1 MKLRSR
7 SLIFVAIAMLV
18 LFYLAESS
26 SSSSLAFASSSTAPS
41 VCSGGWYVTGYFNPR
56 EVDYPGHLVSVKV
69 QGVGKVMLSD
79 NFMKHQ
85 NIEGMGLTRFGW
97 WLAGQNEKDYR
108 KVPYPEDGMNPPGM
122 LRVGYSIA
130 TDSKKIPLGTKV
142 KIPTLPYPW
151 GSYIYTASDTG
162 VFASGRAD
170 IVGKH
175 IDIFVGDGIPAQQIA
190 RNIIA
195 DNKNHQVCILP

>member
-26 SSSSLAFASSSTAPS
+26 SSLAFASSSTAPS
-41 VCSGGWYVTGYFNPR
+41 GCSGGWYVTGYFNPR
-56 EVDYPGHLVSVKV
+56 EVDYPGRLVSVKV
-69 QGVGKVMLSD
+69 QGVGKVMLSE
-79 NFMKHQ
+79 NFLKRQ
-85 NIEGMGLTRFGW
+85 DIEGMGLTRFGW

-130 TDSKKIPLGTKV
+130 TDPKKIPLGTKV
-142 KIPTLPYPW
+142 RIPTLPYPW

-170 IVGKH
+170 VVGKH

>member
-7 SLIFVAIAMLV
+7 SVIFVAIAMLV

-26 SSSSLAFASSSTAPS
+26 SSLSFASSSTVPS
-41 VCSGGWYVTGYFNPR
+41 GCSGGWYITGYFNPR

-108 KVPYPEDGMNPPGM
+108 KVPYPEDGMNPPGI

-130 TDSKKIPLGTKV
+130 TDPKKIPLRNQ
-142 KIPTLPYPW
+142 
-151 GSYIYTASDTG
+151 SNDTYSSISMG
-162 VFASGRAD
+162 FLYLHCIRY
-170 IVGKH
+170 
-175 IDIFVGDGIPAQQIA
+175 
-190 RNIIA
+190 RR
-195 DNKNHQVCILP
+195 VCKRKSRYCWKTHRHLRRKWITSSANSP